1 MVEFTKFLVFFQVD
15 EDPELYELITEAICK
30 KVQRFT
36 VDDLLTILANL
47 TQSLSPSTQEVFRVV
62 NEEFCTR
69 LSHDH
74 NPVTI
79 DLVLQPE
86 DLMKITNTL
95 LEYGQMH
102 ETLKNGMIDYISE
115 RVNTLTFEVTAEL
128 AVIYAMKM
136 DETYKGLFFKKM

>member
-1 MVEFTKFLVFFQVD
+1 M
-15 EDPELYELITEAICK
+15 
-30 KVQRFT
+30 
-36 VDDLLTILANL
+36 
-47 TQSLSPSTQEVFRVV
+47 V